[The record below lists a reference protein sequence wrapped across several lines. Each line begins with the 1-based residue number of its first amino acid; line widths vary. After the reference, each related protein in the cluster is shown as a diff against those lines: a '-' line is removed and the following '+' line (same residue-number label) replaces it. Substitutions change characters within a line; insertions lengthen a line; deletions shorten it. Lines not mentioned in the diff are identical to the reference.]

1 MFLKLK
7 LLHDLQLNV
16 QNGLKYGVVI
26 NRYYLRAKVSPCFK
40 YYFYY
45 ILHQEI
51 IYFYIIFYLYLD
63 NYWSIVVSTS
73 FIARILFLYLQ

>member
-26 NRYYLRAKVSPCFK
+26 IV
-40 YYFYY
+40 
-45 ILHQEI
+45 I
-51 IYFYIIFYLYLD
+51 I
-63 NYWSIVVSTS
+63 
-73 FIARILFLYLQ
+73 